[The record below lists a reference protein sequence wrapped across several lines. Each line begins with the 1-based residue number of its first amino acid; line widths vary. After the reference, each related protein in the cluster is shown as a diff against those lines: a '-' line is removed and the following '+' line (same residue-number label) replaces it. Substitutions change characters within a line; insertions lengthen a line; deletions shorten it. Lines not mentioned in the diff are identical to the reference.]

1 MSCLWFLA
9 RNCPCHPVHNLH
21 FKLNFFGPF
30 KFKENFPDDEITAVF
45 CAFLLDFTVYYILT
59 TVLRERFLD
68 FTYSRMGHVSRS
80 RYFALASFMLVFG
93 LLHASICLVSIYL
106 L

>member
-1 MSCLWFLA
+1 MILA
-9 RNCPCHPVHNLH
+9 FPVSRSSLAIARAIVHNLH
-21 FKLNFFGPF
+21 FNYCLLRIF
-30 KFKENFPDDEITAVF
+30 ITV
-45 CAFLLDFTVYYILT
+45 LT
-59 TVLRERFLD
+59 TVLRYRFLD